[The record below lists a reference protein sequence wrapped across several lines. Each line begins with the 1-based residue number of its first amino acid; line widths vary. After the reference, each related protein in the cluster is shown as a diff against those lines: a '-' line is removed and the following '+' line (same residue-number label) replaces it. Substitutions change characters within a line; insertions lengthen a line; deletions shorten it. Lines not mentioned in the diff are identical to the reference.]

1 MPFARYEH
9 LSGSARTEARNV
21 AVARYTEGA
30 TVRDIAAELGRSYGF
45 VHRLLIEA
53 DIPLRSRGARTK
65 VSTAPTEVPGQLEL
79 DPAL

>member
-9 LSGSARTEARNV
+9 LSGSAREAARNV
-21 AVARYTEGA
+21 AVTRYSEGA
-30 TVRDIAAELGRSYGF
+30 TVRDIAAEIGRSYGF

-53 DIPLRSRGARTK
+53 GTPLRSRGARTK
-65 VSTAPTEVPGQLEL
+65 VGSAAPEIPGQLEL